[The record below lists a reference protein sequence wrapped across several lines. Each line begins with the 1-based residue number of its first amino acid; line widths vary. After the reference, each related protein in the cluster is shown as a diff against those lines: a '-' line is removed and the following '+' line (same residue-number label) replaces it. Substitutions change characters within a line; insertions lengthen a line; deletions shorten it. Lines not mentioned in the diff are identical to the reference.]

1 MNIKLNHFKHL
12 KTDEKVSFLLII
24 LLPISLTSGSLIP
37 DLIVTIS
44 SIIFFYKIFNDLNFF
59 KFLSAY
65 YKKEI
70 FLFIIFYTI
79 IILSLIN
86 SSIYTNSFLASFFY
100 FRFFLFLLIA
110 LYIFNL
116 YPKIILILTT
126 SILLILVILFI
137 DSFLQFFLKKNIFLQ
152 EL

>member
-65 YKKEI
+65 YKKNI
-70 FLFIIFYTI
+70 FVYNFLYNNYFIF
-79 IILSLIN
+79 N
-86 SSIYTNSFLASFFY
+86 KFSIYTNSFLASF
-100 FRFFLFLLIA
+100 LF
-110 LYIFNL
+110 
-116 YPKIILILTT
+116 
-126 SILLILVILFI
+126 
-137 DSFLQFFLKKNIFLQ
+137 
-152 EL
+152 